1 MREEIIDFEFVF
13 TRFVIVEKFQD
24 NKSHLTPDFDRNGEI
39 ELLRYMFVGT
49 GRVFIRPGIY
59 TREKDESK
67 VLECA

>member
-13 TRFVIVEKFQD
+13 TRFVIIEKFQD
-24 NKSHLTPDFDRNGEI
+24 NKSHLTPDF
-39 ELLRYMFVGT
+39 
-49 GRVFIRPGIY
+49 GRDGKVHYSQYRGFGKIFINPGIY